1 MVDRLLFEEPVL
13 PFKGYGN
20 GNLYRRNPEKRLIS
34 RPREYGKIVYV
45 FKSGIILAEVTE
57 MDTFELIQ
65 KYLSKIVR
73 DPSTITPD
81 ATLRT
86 LGVDSLDMVD
96 MMVEIE
102 EELGIRFKDEEL
114 VTMKTIGDAVSLINS
129 KTGKESEGK

>member
-1 MVDRLLFEEPVL
+1 
-13 PFKGYGN
+13 
-20 GNLYRRNPEKRLIS
+20 
-34 RPREYGKIVYV
+34 
-45 FKSGIILAEVTE
+45 